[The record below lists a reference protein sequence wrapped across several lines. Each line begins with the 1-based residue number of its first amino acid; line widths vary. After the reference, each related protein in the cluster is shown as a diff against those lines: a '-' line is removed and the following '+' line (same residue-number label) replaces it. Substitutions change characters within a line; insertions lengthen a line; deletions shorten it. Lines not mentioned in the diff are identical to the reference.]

1 MSVSGVL
8 PVLPQAIPVPEMLSF
23 GNQCVKSTSGQ
34 IPLIKPLC
42 FGADSYKLLPYFF
55 ISTSV
60 EILGNAAGRETIQM
74 STKPVK
80 ENHLDGDE
88 AHQHFMRVVYQVNN
102 IACLFQQNDDGS
114 ISAIFV
120 TPALA
125 KMMEFTSQEE
135 ALKSMDGEN
144 LFRNIHD
151 EDRPLVLDM
160 LKNRISADGTQ
171 DLMVRWLTSKGNII
185 HILV

>member
-1 MSVSGVL
+1 
-8 PVLPQAIPVPEMLSF
+8 
-23 GNQCVKSTSGQ
+23 
-34 IPLIKPLC
+34 
-42 FGADSYKLLPYFF
+42 
-55 ISTSV
+55 
-60 EILGNAAGRETIQM
+60 M
-74 STKPVK
+74 STKPVR

-135 ALKSMDGEN
+135 ALESMDGEN
-144 LFRNIHD
+144 LFRNIYD

-185 HILV
+185 WCTIHYAFIDDYDRHYVYCTYADITRLKRYEDQLQSVYSSLGDSFHQTDDDTLVR